1 MPLMDSAFFADLS
14 NLAVWTKF
22 ICLVDDYSTQ
32 GTFLKNF
39 CHNICS
45 EIEIKTYFHFSH
57 YKSME
62 IICCHSDGSTRATAI
77 KTIFV
82 EAIVM
87 NISTKFQLHS
97 LHGFWGED
105 FWIFFFF
112 FANLAFWLLW
122 QPIKFRDLDKIH
134 VVGRGPL
141 KEHFCETFVKIS
153 VKR

>member
-1 MPLMDSAFFADLS
+1 MPLMASDFFADFS
-14 NLAVWTKF
+14 NSAVWTKF
-22 ICLVDDYSTQ
+22 ICLVDDYSTTQ
-32 GTFLKNF
+32 RTFLENF
-39 CHNICS
+39 CHNNYS

-62 IICCHSDGSTRATAI
+62 IISCHSDGSTRATAI
-77 KTIFV
+77 KNNFCRGYCYEHFYKV
-82 EAIVM
+82 SASFPSCLLRRRFL
-87 NISTKFQLHS
+87 NI
-97 LHGFWGED
+97 
-105 FWIFFFF
+105 F
-112 FANLAFWLLW
+112 FANLAFCLLW